1 VNSSTSNS
9 DPDRAARRFL
19 ITAAATVLAILAATT
34 LVNVVVDP
42 YRIFGWVDVMGFN
55 ARKPRAME
63 HDYLS
68 KVAAIASIRP
78 ERIIVGNSRAQ
89 VGLDPESAQWRDS
102 LITYNA
108 ALPGT
113 GPGTSLSFVRA
124 ARAAGRLREA
134 VVGLDF
140 LDFLVDDK
148 RSGVAAGAA
157 LPMVADPRPTKVD
170 APSLNARSL
179 IGVTVSFDAL
189 LDSVYTVAT
198 QDIDAMPDLTRL
210 GFLPMRDYLAMA
222 RQDGYGAFFLQRD
235 QENAATYL
243 RDPKALFDASG
254 RTSAQWRQ
262 LGEIKRLCDG
272 LERGCTFLIYPYH
285 AHILEMFAMTGLWNP
300 FEEWKREL
308 VRRLD
313 YGSTTVNGSRI
324 VLWDFSGYH
333 RYACER
339 VPALGDRVTT
349 MRWYWES
356 GHFKR
361 ELGDRIIARVRGG
374 GAPDFGVRL
383 DASTIDAELARI
395 RRDRD
400 RYREENQGDLAALAK
415 LVAGLRGPGP

>member
-1 VNSSTSNS
+1 M
-9 DPDRAARRFL
+9 
-19 ITAAATVLAILAATT
+19 TVLAILAATT
-34 LVNVVVDP
+34 LIIVVVDP
-42 YRIFGWVDVMGFN
+42 YRVFDWVDMAGFN

-63 HDYLS
+63 QAYLN
-68 KVAAIASIRP
+68 KVAALASIRP

-89 VGLDPESAQWRDS
+89 VGLDPESGQWRDS

-108 ALPGT
+108 ALAGT
-113 GPGTSLSFVRA
+113 GPGTSLSFMRA
-124 ARAAGRLREA
+124 ARVAGRLREA
-134 VVGLDF
+134 VIGLDF

-148 RSGVAAGAA
+148 IPAVAPVAA
-157 LPMVADPRPTKVD
+157 LPMVADPRPPRAD
-170 APSLNARSL
+170 APSLDAKAL

-210 GFLPMRDYLAMA
+210 GFLPMRDYVAMA
-222 RQDGYGAFFLQRD
+222 KHEGYGAFFLQRD
-235 QENAATYL
+235 QENAAAYL

-254 RTSAQWRQ
+254 HTSSEWRH
-262 LGEIKRLCDG
+262 LSEMKTLCDG

-285 AHILEMFAMTGLWNP
+285 AHILETFAMTGLWNA

-313 YGSTTVNGSRI
+313 PGSTTDNGSRI

-339 VPALGDRVTT
+339 VPQLGDRTAT
-349 MRWYWES
+349 MLWYWEA

-361 ELGDRIIARVRGG
+361 ELGDRIIARIRSGG
-374 GAPDFGVRL
+374 DEDLGTRL
-383 DASTIDAELARI
+383 DASTIESVLARI
-395 RRDRD
+395 RQGEAL
-400 RYREENQGDLAALAK
+400 YRVQRPPEVAALTK
-415 LVAGLRGPGP
+415 LIARTQLSSRSRLGSAITPE

>member
-1 VNSSTSNS
+1 MNSSTSNS

-19 ITAAATVLAILAATT
+19 ITAAATVLSLLAATT

-42 YRIFGWVDVMGFN
+42 YRIFGWVDVAGFN

-63 HDYLS
+63 QGYLS
-68 KVAAIASIRP
+68 KIAAVATIRP
-78 ERIIVGNSRAQ
+78 ERVIVGNSRAQ
-89 VGLDPESAQWRDS
+89 VGLDPESAQWHDS

-113 GPGTSLSFVRA
+113 GPGSALELMRTA
-124 ARAAGRLREA
+124 QAAGRLKES

-140 LDFLVDDK
+140 LDFLVDD
-148 RSGVAAGAA
+148 RSRGAA
-157 LPMVADPRPTKVD
+157 AAAPPMVADPRPTKTD
-170 APSLNARSL
+170 APSLGLRTL
-179 IGVTVSFDAL
+179 MGVTVSFDAL
-189 LDSVYTVAT
+189 LDSAYTVAT

-222 RQDGYGAFFLQRD
+222 KREGYSAFFLQRD

-254 RTSAQWRQ
+254 RTSPQWRQ

-272 LERGCTFLIYPYH
+272 LERGCKFLIYPYH
-285 AHILEMFAMTGLWNP
+285 AHVLEMFAMTGLWNA

-313 YGSTTVNGSRI
+313 PGSTTDNESRI

-339 VPALGDRVTT
+339 VPQLGDRVTT
-349 MRWYWES
+349 VRWYWES

-361 ELGDRIIARVRGG
+361 ELGDRIIARVRGDDS
-374 GAPDFGVRL
+374 PDFGVRL
-383 DASTIDAELARI
+383 DASTINAALARI

-400 RYREENQGDLAALAK
+400 RYREENKGDVAALAK
-415 LVAGLRGPGP
+415 LVAGLRGPG